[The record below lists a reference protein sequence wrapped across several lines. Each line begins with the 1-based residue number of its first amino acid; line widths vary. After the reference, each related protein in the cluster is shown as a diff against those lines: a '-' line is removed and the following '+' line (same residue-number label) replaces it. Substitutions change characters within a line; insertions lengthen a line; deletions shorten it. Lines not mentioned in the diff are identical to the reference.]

1 MASKGEGEDKM
12 SCKFS
17 NNRIKDVTRHPVS
30 AFGADQESLHQIREQ
45 ARIERVKVVR
55 QGFAMLR
62 RAIFRHLNPADH
74 SRGSEEAR
82 EISDRRCAGI

>member
-1 MASKGEGEDKM
+1 MASKDEGERKM
-12 SCKFS
+12 SYKFS
-17 NNRIKDVTRHPVS
+17 NNRIKDVSRHPVS

-62 RAIFRHLNPADH
+62 RAIFRHLNPASH

>member
-1 MASKGEGEDKM
+1 MASKGEGEDNM
-12 SCKFS
+12 SYKFS
-17 NNRIKDVTRHPVS
+17 NNRIKDVSRHPVS

-62 RAIFRHLNPADH
+62 RAIFRHLNPVNH
-74 SRGSEEAR
+74 SRGSEEGR
-82 EISDRRCAGI
+82 EISERRCAGI